1 MIAQKMENDDN
12 DSNNDVLKKN
22 YKLDRFMSVMF
33 GILIP
38 FLFVQ
43 LWVFKDDFQKRA
55 QDIEV
60 RQAEIRG
67 QMAMLLGQVQ
77 SLIDSGDQISKRTE
91 SAIKD
96 SFDRLE
102 RRIERMEQQ
111 KGRLSDSAPPP
122 SDWIEL

>member
-1 MIAQKMENDDN
+1 MVKNNEQETEEN
-12 DSNNDVLKKN
+12 SNDVLKKN

-102 RRIERMEQQ
+102 RRIERMEQS
-111 KGRLSDSAPPP
+111 KGRLSDSVQPP
-122 SDWIEL
+122 SDWIKL

>member
-1 MIAQKMENDDN
+1 MSTKTVDDERDN
-12 DSNNDVLKKN
+12 GTNDVLRKN

-55 QDIEV
+55 QEIEV

-77 SLIDSGDQISKRTE
+77 ALIDSGDQISKRTE
-91 SAIKD
+91 GAIKD

-102 RRIERMEQQ
+102 RRIERMEQS
-111 KGRLSDSAPPP
+111 KGRLSDSVQPP
-122 SDWIEL
+122 SDWTAL